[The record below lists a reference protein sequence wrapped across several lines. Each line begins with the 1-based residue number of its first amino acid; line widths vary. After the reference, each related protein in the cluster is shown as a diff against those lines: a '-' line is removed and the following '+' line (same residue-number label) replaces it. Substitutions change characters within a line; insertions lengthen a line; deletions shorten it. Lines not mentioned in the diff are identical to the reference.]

1 MITVSS
7 EESSLTK
14 PQSSKLKTRI
24 KTSSSTEIVG
34 HTPDDLQPN
43 FEIVIRKIDLVTTG
57 LPEYVSKQLI
67 DLCYLASENALTIV
81 NFILTQKTEI
91 NISDT
96 YKLNMISTLVLLS
109 NTLNHKSVIAVYR
122 NI

>member
-34 HTPDDLQPN
+34 HTPDDHL
-43 FEIVIRKIDLVTTG
+43 VIEHL
-57 LPEYVSKQLI
+57 E
-67 DLCYLASENALTIV
+67 EN
-81 NFILTQKTEI
+81 
-91 NISDT
+91 
-96 YKLNMISTLVLLS
+96 
-109 NTLNHKSVIAVYR
+109 
-122 NI
+122 

>member
-1 MITVSS
+1 MITASS
-7 EESSLTK
+7 EELSLSE
-14 PQSSKLKTRI
+14 PPCSKLRTRI

-57 LPEYVSKQLI
+57 LPEYVSKQLM
-67 DLCYLASENALTIV
+67 DLFYLSSENALTIV

-96 YKLNMISTLVLLS
+96 
-109 NTLNHKSVIAVYR
+109 
-122 NI
+122 